1 MIAIVAIVYIQGL
14 HIGWEYFLVLQV
26 FCQRDAARHDGC
38 ELDVVHSIGT
48 GVFGQVF
55 FDYLAPN
62 PTNASDKASYSCG
75 VEDRFDE
82 LVVRHG
88 VSIHRVFKIRP
99 WVVLVQS
106 LCLRL
111 LAPGEP
117 LVLWRHCDFL
127 LLGQWQQQR

>member
-1 MIAIVAIVYIQGL
+1 MYIQGL
-14 HIGWEYFLVLQV
+14 HIGWKYLLILQV
-26 FCQRDAARHDGC
+26 FLQHDAACHDC
-38 ELDVVHSIGT
+38 CKLDVVHSIGT

-62 PTNASDKASYSCG
+62 PANTSDKACDSCG
-75 VEDRFDE
+75 VEDRFDK

-99 WVVLVQS
+99 RVVLVQS

-127 LLGQWQQQR
+127 LLRKWQQQRSS